1 MAQAMEEQQQQLTNV
16 IQDARNLIVQDPAAV
31 QLLGEPVEMGST
43 PFSQSSSTMSVNGE
57 TRSNVQASLEVRGG
71 RASGVVTVS
80 SVNGKIES
88 LMLNVG
94 GRNIAVDVTKSAG
107 SGTGTGAGT
116 GTGTGTDAS
125 YTVTGSSFDSASSSS
140 SSSGGIGKN
149 RNVKDDDIIDAEFVE
164 KK

>member
-107 SGTGTGAGT
+107 SGTGTG
-116 GTGTGTDAS
+116 TDAS

>member
-71 RASGVVTVS
+71 RTSGVVTIS

-88 LMLNVG
+88 LMLNVE

-107 SGTGTGAGT
+107 SGTGA
-116 GTGTGTDAS
+116 GTGTDAS

>member
-57 TRSNVQASLEVRGG
+57 TRSNVQASLEVMGG

-107 SGTGTGAGT
+107 S